1 VIYDF
6 NPNFGLDP
14 SFAPQQGSPAALAIT
29 NGGTACNWINQT
41 SGDALT
47 LSVAHPAAAQLA
59 SIEATAARG
68 TAGSGLG
75 DSSYFSSSGGVGRVD
90 VFRGGY
96 WLVTTSDLYSAA
108 ADAAS
113 LVNAALGALK

>member
-6 NPNFGLDP
+6 NPNFGLDA

-41 SGDALT
+41 SGGALT
-47 LSVAHPAAAQLA
+47 LSVAHPAPAQFA
-59 SIEATAARG
+59 SIKATAAKG

-75 DSSYFSSSGGVGRVD
+75 DSSYFSSSGDVGRVD

-96 WLVTTSDLYSAA
+96 WLVTTSDLYSASG
-108 ADAAS
+108 DAAS